1 MAGRLTRKSQQTTQ
15 DLIAEESYCIIP
27 KDVLSSLIT
36 ENSKYL
42 DMVVELRQ
50 KTLDTF
56 SNLTQKTT
64 ELNKSILDN
73 SNIIIEAL
81 NNLNRNT
88 NTNVPR
94 NNSSLGTLPITTEE
108 FDANVQVELQRRKRL
123 HYQIYQAQLLSSYCQ
138 SLLNHENPFVP
149 VKFRARVNTTTS
161 EY

>member
-50 KTLDTF
+50 KTLNTF

-138 SLLNHENPFVP
+138 SLLNHKNPFVP